1 MTRVTEGII
10 RNQRQLFDGITDS
23 LVLDTISMRNTF
35 DNLRDFY
42 SGFSLVLQKGIELGG
57 NLFYTICRLVAY
69 MNVGDETT
77 GNR

>member
-10 RNQRQLFDGITDS
+10 NNQRQLYDGITDS
-23 LVLDTISMRNTF
+23 LVLDKFGMGNTF

-42 SGFSLVLQKGIELGG
+42 SGFSLVPQKGIELRG